1 AQQSRLAHPCGPEHG
16 DELSTRSARGTL
28 QGVEENPELPG
39 SADHRGVQP
48 TRDSLVGSAHAEQA
62 EGRNAL
68 GLALELQRFDGL
80 DLDRI
85 PHQTVGGLSDE
96 DLVSGRRLL
105 EARRRVDRIPRDQS
119 LTRRDVPR
127 HDLARIDAGAV
138 LETDPPAGLETVVDP
153 DQRLLHVPGR
163 AYGAERVVLV
173 QAWEAEDGHHRVA
186 DELLDRASMAFEDGL
201 HLLEVD
207 GQHLAKALGVETLA
221 EARRPLE
228 IAEDDRDRLANLL
241 LGSVGN
247 ELGSAEAA

>member
-85 PHQTVGGLSDE
+85 P
-96 DLVSGRRLL
+96 
-105 EARRRVDRIPRDQS
+105 RDQS

-153 DQRLLHVPGR
+153 DQRLLHV
-163 AYGAERVVLV
+163 
-173 QAWEAEDGHHRVA
+173 
-186 DELLDRASMAFEDGL
+186 
-201 HLLEVD
+201 
-207 GQHLAKALGVETLA
+207 
-221 EARRPLE
+221 
-228 IAEDDRDRLANLL
+228 
-241 LGSVGN
+241 
-247 ELGSAEAA
+247 